1 MQNHAN
7 NTGPTLPPTLAD
19 TLRPLLAEHERAGLM
34 RVRPVFETPQGV
46 AVRIDGREYLSFCS
60 NDYLGLANDPRV
72 VDALK
77 RGADRYGVGSGA
89 ASVIAG
95 HYRSHHALE
104 EELAD
109 FTGRERALLFSNG
122 YMANLGIVTA
132 LLGRQDA
139 VFEDR
144 LNHASLIDAAILS
157 RARLRRYAHGD
168 AAALERALVN
178 RSTRGRKLIVT
189 DGIFSMDGD
198 SAPLPELAALGQ
210 EHGAWFMV
218 DDAHGIGVL
227 GENGGGSLERFGL
240 GVDAVPILMGTLGK
254 ALGTFGAFVAGDHA
268 VVEYL
273 MQKARPFT
281 FTTALPPA
289 IAEATR
295 TSLEIAREEGW
306 RRERLKEL
314 IARFRVG
321 ANRLGL
327 PLWASE
333 SPIQPVL
340 IGCTRRATAIG
351 AALRKRDLFIQAI
364 RPPTVPKGSARLRIT
379 FSALHRAA
387 QVDRLLEALGEVF
400 S

>member
-1 MQNHAN
+1 MQNHQSN
-7 NTGPTLPPTLAD
+7 NAFASLEAFI
-19 TLRPLLAEHERAGLM
+19 RPLLAEHERAGLM

-46 AVRIDGREYLSFCS
+46 TVRIDGREYLSFCS

-72 VDALK
+72 VEAFQ
-77 RGADRYGVGSGA
+77 RGAERYGVGSGA
-89 ASVIAG
+89 ASVVAG

-109 FTGRERALLFSNG
+109 FTGRERALLFSTG
-122 YMANLGIVTA
+122 YMANLGIVSA
-132 LLGRQDA
+132 LAGRGDE

-144 LNHASLIDAAILS
+144 LNHASLLDAATLS

-168 AAALERALVN
+168 PAALQSALAN
-178 RSTRGRKLIVT
+178 SRGKRKLIVT
-189 DGIFSMDGD
+189 DGVFSMDGD
-198 SAPLPELAALGQ
+198 LAPLPALVAASR
-210 EHGAWFMV
+210 EHGAWLMV

-227 GENGGGSLERFGL
+227 GANGGGSLERFGL

-295 TSLEIAREEGW
+295 TSLRIAREENW
-306 RRERLKEL
+306 RRAHLREL
-314 IARFRVG
+314 VTQFRAG
-321 ANRLGL
+321 AHCLGL
-327 PLWASE
+327 SLWMSE
-333 SPIQPVL
+333 SPIQPIL
-340 IGCTRRATAIG
+340 IGDTHRATAIS
-351 AALRKRDLFIQAI
+351 AALRKRALFIQAI

-379 FSALHRAA
+379 FSALHEAA
-387 QVDRLLEALGEVF
+387 QVDRLLEALEEVF
-400 S
+400 R

>member
-7 NTGPTLPPTLAD
+7 NTGPTLAD
-19 TLRPLLAEHERAGLM
+19 TLRPLLAEHERAGLK
-34 RVRPVFETPQGV
+34 RVRAVSTAPAGV
-46 AVRIDGREYLSFCS
+46 TVEMDGRRYLSFCS

-72 VDALK
+72 VEAFQ
-77 RGADRYGVGSGA
+77 RGAARYGVGSGA
-89 ASVIAG
+89 ASVVSG
-95 HYRSHHALE
+95 HYHAHHALE

-109 FTGRERALLFSNG
+109 FTGRERALLFSTG

-144 LNHASLIDAAILS
+144 LNHASLLDAATLS

-168 AAALERALVN
+168 AAALQSALVN

-210 EHGAWFMV
+210 EHGAWLMV

-227 GENGGGSLERFGL
+227 GANGSGSLERFGL

-254 ALGTFGAFVAGDHA
+254 ALGTFGAFVAGDDA
-268 VVEYL
+268 VIEYL
-273 MQKARPFT
+273 MQKARSFL

-289 IAEATR
+289 VAEATR
-295 TSLEIAREEGW
+295 TSLRIVREEGW
-306 RRERLKEL
+306 RREHLKKL

-340 IGCTRRATAIG
+340 IGCTRRAIAIS
-351 AALRKRDLFIQAI
+351 AALRKRGLFIQAI
-364 RPPTVPKGSARLRIT
+364 RPPTVPNKTARLRIT
-379 FSALHRAA
+379 FSASHEVE
-387 QVDRLLEALGEVF
+387 QVDRLLEGLGEVF
-400 S
+400 R